1 MCDCVHLSVRV
12 TGNVKFLLVFLFVV
26 ANIGGHSFHIFF
38 FSVGEVW
45 EGRVSMSI
53 LRIRY
58 STKMG
63 SGEEK
68 VIFNS

>member
-1 MCDCVHLSVRV
+1 MCDCVHSSMCV

-26 ANIGGHSFHIFF
+26 ANIGGHSFPI

-58 STKMG
+58 FT
-63 SGEEK
+63 
-68 VIFNS
+68 